1 MKAWLVAL
9 LLALSIA
16 QTGCAFLAGAAV
28 GGAAENERDER
39 DRDRD

>member
-9 LLALSIA
+9 LLGLTLT

-28 GGAAENERDER
+28 GAAAEEEID
-39 DRDRD
+39 DDDDD